1 MQGQACVDIHSPCP
15 AIHFQLG
22 CSTKWMI
29 VSVDARTG
37 LLLLAGAMEVM
48 WNVAGIFVVHI
59 VLGRLI
65 MVGDCLLT
73 VVAQAR

>member
-1 MQGQACVDIHSPCP
+1 
-15 AIHFQLG
+15 
-22 CSTKWMI
+22 MI

-37 LLLLAGAMEVM
+37 LLLRAGAMEVM
-48 WNVAGIFVVHI
+48 WNVVGIVVVHI